1 MFKTLMVAAALLAL
15 GVSAHERERFE
26 AMFFDHMQKYDVK
39 IADGKE
45 FMAKLEA
52 FVDNVKYIEEHNA
65 KKDKTFTMGMNQY
78 SHMTHAE
85 FLQHVHLA
93 TQAPS
98 LRRNAP
104 FHHGEPS
111 NMLGVPESVNWVTA
125 GAVTPVKN
133 QGQCGS
139 CWSFSTTGAME
150 GAYYVKNGK
159 MPSTAGFS
167 EEQLVACDHKDNA
180 CNGGWMDNAFA
191 WIKSNGGITTEED
204 YPYTSGAG
212 SVPSCNTA
220 VTNVAGSAPS
230 SYTDVQAGSVSAMMT
245 AVAKQP
251 VSIAIQAD
259 QRDFQHYSGGVL
271 SSGCGQQL
279 DHGVLNVGYGT
290 DSGMDYWLVKN
301 SWGASWGDSGYIKI
315 LKDDSNLCGV
325 LSAASYPNM

>member
-1 MFKTLMVAAALLAL
+1 MVAAALLAL

-133 QGQCGS
+133 QAQCGG

-150 GAYYVKNGK
+150 GAFYIKNGQ
-159 MPSTAGFS
+159 MPSYEGFS
-167 EEQLVACDHKDNA
+167 EEQLIACDSTCSA
-180 CNGGWMDNAFA
+180 CNGGWMSTAFE
-191 WIKSNGGITTEED
+191 WVISNGGLTTEEQW
-204 YPYTSGAG
+204 PYTSGQG
-212 SVPSCNTA
+212 NVPACSSKS
-220 VTNVAGSAPS
+220 VTNVAGSTPS
-230 SYTDVQAGSVSAMMT
+230 TYSDVQADSVSAMMS
-245 AVAKQP
+245 AVAQQP
-251 VSIAIQAD
+251 VSIAIEANSQS
-259 QRDFQHYSGGVL
+259 FQYYNGGVL
-271 SSGCGQQL
+271 GSDCGQQL
-279 DHGVLNVGYGT
+279 DHGVLAVGYG
-290 DSGMDYWLVKN
+290 SENGQDYWLVKN
-301 SWGASWGDSGYIKI
+301 SWGASWGESGYIKI
-315 LKDDSNLCGV
+315 LKDQSNLCGV
-325 LSAASYPNM
+325 LSAPSYPVL